1 MLQKI
6 DFGNVTVTQ
15 LLVNA
20 LTAPRV
26 DLNSTVVDLLEH
38 DGCLF
43 VVNMGDSGDTLSGS
57 VYAEFEIE
65 HSIDNSTWTDVA
77 DADLSSSVT
86 GTNTGTFAKVDAPGG
101 DSIVFTVAYLGRNR
115 YARFVLN
122 VTGTHTNGFEL
133 SVNVILTRDKY
144 S

>member
-20 LTAPRV
+20 LTNPRI
-26 DLNSTVVDLLEH
+26 DLDSTAVDLLEH

-57 VYAEFEIE
+57 LYAEFEIE

-86 GTNTGTFAKVDAPGG
+86 GTNTGTFAKVDAPGE
-101 DSIVFTVAYLGRNR
+101 DSIVFTVAYLARNR
-115 YARFVLN
+115 YVRMVLN
-122 VTGTHTNGFEL
+122 VTGTHTNGFPL
-133 SVNVILTRDKY
+133 SINVILTRDKY